1 MELEMYEMVFKYCLG
16 KINTNIEV
24 VVSGQHNLL
33 LANLGIE
40 FYSIIK
46 CGKNSF

>member
-1 MELEMYEMVFKYCLG
+1 MELKIYEMDFKYCLG

-40 FYSIIK
+40 FHSIIK
-46 CGKNSF
+46 CGQKSY